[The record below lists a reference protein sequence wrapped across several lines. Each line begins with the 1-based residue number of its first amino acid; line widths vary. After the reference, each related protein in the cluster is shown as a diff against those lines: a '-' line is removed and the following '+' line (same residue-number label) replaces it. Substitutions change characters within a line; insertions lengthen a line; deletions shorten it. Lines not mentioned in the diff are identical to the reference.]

1 MGWSS
6 GARVFDA
13 VAEELL
19 AAKGM
24 REEDRINVLT
34 RLEDELSDLD
44 WDCQCESEYW
54 DDPLIG
60 RILGN
65 TFEEDEDFDESEE

>member
-1 MGWSS
+1 MGWSN
-6 GARVFDA
+6 GAVVFDA

-19 AAKGM
+19 SAKGM
-24 REEDRINVLT
+24 REEDRINTLI
-34 RLEDELSDLD
+34 RLEDVLSDLD

-54 DDPLIG
+54 EDSLIG

-65 TFEEDEDFDESEE
+65 TFEDDGLEE